1 MLGKI
6 ESKRRRGWQR
16 TRWLDGI
23 TDSMEVNLSKLLEI
37 VKDRGAWHVAVQG
50 VPESRTRLSDCMTT
64 ATQEKRRPSLEH
76 ACCPNYLPVIN
87 SILPSVRS
95 PWPVRRCL
103 PAALS
108 VPTLSLLF
116 VLNRLTPFCNTHV
129 WKFFSNSCLDY
140 LNIWRHLQGL
150 LSGDSPPPSFPLSFL
165 LH

>member
-6 ESKRRRGWQR
+6 EGKRRGRQR
-16 TRWLDGI
+16 RRWSDSI
-23 TDSMEVNLSKLLEI
+23 IDSMNISVSKLLEI

-116 VLNRLTPFCNTHV
+116 VLNKLTPFCNPLGLEILFQLHKFQPGNPWSDYTLAHCHRLH
-129 WKFFSNSCLDY
+129 WK
-140 LNIWRHLQGL
+140 
-150 LSGDSPPPSFPLSFL
+150 
-165 LH
+165 